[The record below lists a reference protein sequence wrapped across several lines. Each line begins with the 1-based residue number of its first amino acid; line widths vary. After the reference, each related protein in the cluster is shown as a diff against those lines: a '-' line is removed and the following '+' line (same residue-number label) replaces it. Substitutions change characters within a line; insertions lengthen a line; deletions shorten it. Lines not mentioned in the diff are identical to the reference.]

1 MKFLLLIAL
10 LLSSLTSRPAAAD
23 LPEHFTGIGMFTWR
37 ETLGN
42 PTALAQIASR
52 NNVAYVVVKSH
63 DGINWGTRQDE
74 QWVPSLTRG
83 IVAEFHHKNI
93 RVYAYFTARLTGK
106 RAAILAQIAL
116 ADRALDLGVDGLVAD
131 DLFLFGTSR
140 EKAELYF
147 SELKRRVDGH
157 AGTVLAFSAFP
168 HLMRN
173 FNQPWDIAM
182 KYSRYFLTQS
192 YWRLFRQGNRPRMTP
207 ENSLAYTQ
215 ANWDALRAYFP
226 GHNCTLI
233 PVGQSYGSA
242 TPEQIDRFLT
252 RAYPFYRSVA
262 FFRWGTMPTGGW
274 DKIKVWGGKYVAA
287 RQIQDPSLIGQFN
300 PPPASKP
307 PIIKPKP
314 IKPKP
319 EKPHKPVPQK
329 KRG

>member
-1 MKFLLLIAL
+1 MKLLVMIVLA
-10 LLSSLTSRPAAAD
+10 LSSLISHPASAEMPA
-23 LPEHFTGIGMFTWR
+23 HFTGVGMFTWR
-37 ETLGN
+37 ETLRN
-42 PTALAQIASR
+42 PTALVEIASR

-63 DGINWGTRQDE
+63 DGTDWGTRVDGK
-74 QWVPSLTRG
+74 WMASLTPA
-83 IVAEFHHKNI
+83 VVKAFHRKNI
-93 RVYAYFTARLTGK
+93 RVYAYFTARLDQK
-106 RAAILAQIAL
+106 RAGILAQVAL

-140 EKAELYF
+140 AKAELYF

-173 FNQPWDIAM
+173 FSQPWNIAM

-192 YWRLFRQGNRPRMTP
+192 YWRLFRQNGQSPMTP

-226 GHNCTLI
+226 GHTCTLI

-242 TPEQIDRFLT
+242 TPDQIDRFLA
-252 RAYPFYRSVA
+252 RAFPFYRTVA
-262 FFRWGTMPTGGW
+262 FFRWDTMPAGGW
-274 DKIKVWGGKYVAA
+274 DKIKAWGGKYVAA
-287 RQIQDPSLIGQFN
+287 RTIQNPSLIQQFD
-300 PPPASKP
+300 PPPVSKP
-307 PIIKPKP
+307 GKPKP
-314 IKPKP
+314 AK
-319 EKPHKPVPQK
+319 PQK